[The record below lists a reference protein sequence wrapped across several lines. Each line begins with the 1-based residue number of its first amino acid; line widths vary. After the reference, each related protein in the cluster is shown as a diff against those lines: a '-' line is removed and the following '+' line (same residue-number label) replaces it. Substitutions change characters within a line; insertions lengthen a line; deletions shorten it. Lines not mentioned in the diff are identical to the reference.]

1 MKGDVAQFTAGEA
14 GEVGDELEENVG
26 KLRGALEAL
35 RILQDAHAAGDEDL
49 REHLPRSISLL
60 FDEAR
65 ACAAKIEVLNNM
77 HVLPRL
83 RDEARA
89 AGTLRKT
96 A

>member
-1 MKGDVAQFTAGEA
+1 MKGDVKQFTADKAREI
-14 GEVGDELEENVG
+14 GDELEENVS

-35 RILQDAHAAGDEDL
+35 RILQDTTAGDEDL
-49 REHLPRSISLL
+49 REHLPRAISLL
-60 FDEAR
+60 LDEAR

-83 RDEARA
+83 RDEAHA